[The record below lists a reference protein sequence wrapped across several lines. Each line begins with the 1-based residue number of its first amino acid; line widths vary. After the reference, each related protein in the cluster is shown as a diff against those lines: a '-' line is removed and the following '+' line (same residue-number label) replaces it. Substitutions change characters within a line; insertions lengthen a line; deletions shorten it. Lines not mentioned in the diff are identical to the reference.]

1 MNRFNPNE
9 ASIVNKDNIYELIGF
24 VLQEDFIWDF
34 TPFISLRRTKPN
46 FLRRRTFFFV
56 SVSHR

>member
-34 TPFISLRRTKPN
+34 TPFISLRRTKPKISYLEGL
-46 FLRRRTFFFV
+46 FLCFCV
-56 SVSHR
+56 S